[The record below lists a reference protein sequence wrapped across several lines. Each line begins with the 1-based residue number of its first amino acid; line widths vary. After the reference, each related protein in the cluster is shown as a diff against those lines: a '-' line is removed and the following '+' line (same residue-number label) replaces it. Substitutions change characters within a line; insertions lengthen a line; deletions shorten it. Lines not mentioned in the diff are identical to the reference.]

1 MANRNYD
8 PFFFQPLFQN
18 LRFLLCLRCL
28 VLYCVQCYTVSGVI
42 QCLVLHGVYC
52 IVLYLY
58 IYIALLA
65 VHTNEKRFQCE
76 RPREKR
82 AVLRE
87 RKQCYSV
94 SGVIQCLVLHCVW
107 YYTVS
112 RVIVPSAMQCLALH
126 CVWCYIVSSVT
137 QCQVLYSVWCYTV
150 SGALQSLV
158 LYSV

>member
-94 SGVIQCLVLHCVW
+94 SGVIQCL
-107 YYTVS
+107 
-112 RVIVPSAMQCLALH
+112 ALH

-158 LYSV
+158 LYSVKCY